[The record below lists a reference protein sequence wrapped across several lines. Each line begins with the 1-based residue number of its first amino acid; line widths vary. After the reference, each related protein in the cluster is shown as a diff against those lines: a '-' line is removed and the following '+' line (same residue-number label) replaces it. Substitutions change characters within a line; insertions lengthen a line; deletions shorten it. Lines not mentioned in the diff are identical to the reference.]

1 MVESPDL
8 IGKLE
13 AAQQAIQQEITQNI
27 NVYEEIVQEM
37 ERISASINPNEVLE
51 AIHQA
56 EKFQSILQRKIDCL
70 TTWKQEYLNNEEQI
84 LKLKQEAEAISRL
97 ERTKR
102 LLLQGKDAEVVA
114 NLEELA
120 QLFEANDEIK
130 SILQERVKRMVQTLL
145 LQQEEDRMTVNGL
158 LKDLLPILNRLELW
172 NVVGKLL
179 REDFVDFFVKK
190 VRFFLC

>member
-51 AIHQA
+51 AIHQS

-97 ERTKR
+97 QRTKR
-102 LLLQGKDAEVVA
+102 LLLHAKDAEVVA

-130 SILQERVKRMVQTLL
+130 SMLQERVKRMVQTLL
-145 LQQEEDRMTVNGL
+145 LQQEENRMTVNGL
-158 LKDLLPILNRLELW
+158 LKDLLPILNRLEIW

-190 VRFFLC
+190 VSFFLC

>member
-158 LKDLLPILNRLELW
+158 LKDLLPILTRLELW

-179 REDFVDFFVKK
+179 REDFVDFFAKK